1 MKHLVKNGRKV
12 KGFVYQKNDGS
23 FWYAFGKP
31 SQDNY
36 ISFACRSLEHGIAC
50 IEMYSAYQH

>member
-1 MKHLVKNGRKV
+1 MKAIIKTGRRI
-12 KGFVYQKNDGS
+12 KGFVYQDLEGN

-36 ISFACRSLEHGIAC
+36 ISFRCESIEEGINN
-50 IEMYSAYQH
+50 IKKY